1 MRYCSGGD
9 DVDDLAVV
17 TDAELHAAVGQR
29 EQGVILA
36 HADVLAR
43 VEVGATLTNDDVAGD
58 DGFAAEL
65 LDADLLQS
73 FPFSLL

>member
-1 MRYCSGGD
+1 MRYRSGGD

-43 VEVGATLTNDDVAGD
+43 VEVGATLMLPATTASPPN
-58 DGFAAEL
+58 FL
-65 LDADLLQS
+65 T
-73 FPFSLL
+73 PRY

>member
-36 HADVLAR
+36 HADVVAR
-43 VEVGATLTNDDVAGD
+43 VALGTTLANDDVASLD
-58 DGFAAEL
+58 QLTAVA
-65 LDADLLQS
+65 LDAKS
-73 FPFSLL
+73 FGF